1 MLPACRTEG
10 EGFAIPTF
18 DVVPSNV
25 EGFMDELREFQS
37 AFHDCF
43 ARSEP
48 REHFFD
54 YMVGQCSQLER
65 KSIEPMALQ
74 IAGGNIRGM
83 QRFIR
88 EVAWEE
94 AQRLWVYH
102 HLVADEL
109 GDPHGV
115 LMFDE
120 SGVVK
125 KGKESVGV
133 ARQYCGTLGK
143 VEHCQVGVFAAY
155 ASRHG
160 YAFLD
165 HRLFMPE
172 LWCSAPYA
180 TRRAKCQVPTARE
193 FHSKP
198 QLAVAM

>member
-1 MLPACRTEG
+1 TKRQRMLPACRSAG
-10 EGFAIPTF
+10 EEFTIPTF
-18 DVVPSNV
+18 DVVPRDV

-54 YMVGQCSQLER
+54 YMVGQCSALER

-74 IAGGNIRGM
+74 GAGGNIRGL

-88 EVAWEE
+88 AVAWDA
-94 AQRLWVYH
+94 AQRLWVSH
-102 HLVADEL
+102 HLGADDL

-133 ARQYCGTLGK
+133 AR
-143 VEHCQVGVFAAY
+143 
-155 ASRHG
+155 
-160 YAFLD
+160 
-165 HRLFMPE
+165 
-172 LWCSAPYA
+172 
-180 TRRAKCQVPTARE
+180 
-193 FHSKP
+193 
-198 QLAVAM
+198 